1 MSTTRPNTMTT
12 STPTA
17 NAVAEIAMTFE
28 PLDAQTSPATP
39 AAGSAGEAAKPRGP
53 TFAGVM
59 QRAILG
65 LALMATLTGLAAFIA
80 HASFNGT
87 DPEIEEISIG
97 LPAAV
102 LIGQGPGQGP
112 ESKR

>member
-1 MSTTRPNTMTT
+1 MSTTRPSTMTT

-17 NAVAEIAMTFE
+17 DAVADIAMTFE
-28 PLDAQTSPATP
+28 PLGAQTSPATP
-39 AAGSAGEAAKPRGP
+39 TAASAGEPAKPRGP

-59 QRAILG
+59 QRALLG

-102 LIGQGPGQGP
+102 LIVQDQRAAP
-112 ESKR
+112 KR